1 MFGLKSYMVGSLVF
15 LLFIVALAI
24 DMFTRNLCSSL
35 DTPCNQ
41 EDMKKMQMSSA
52 ALMLIAAVIVLASF
66 AMMMTKSPMMMSR
79 GLGRG
84 FGSDLF
90 GFEFA

>member
-1 MFGLKSYMVGSLVF
+1 MLGLNSYMVGSLVF
-15 LLFIVALAI
+15 LLFIVALAL
-24 DMFTRNLCSSL
+24 DMFSRNLCSAI

-41 EDMKKMQMSSA
+41 EDVKKMQMSSA
-52 ALMLIAAVIVLASF
+52 ALMLVAAVLVLGSF
-66 AMMMTKSPMMMSR
+66 VMMMMSKNSMMSR
-79 GLGRG
+79 GFGRG